1 MHQTLSKGKKT
12 LKSVDKLLVQ
22 WKVRDDMEKEG
33 ISTVKESW
41 DDDIEKTIE
50 IAKAKWIDD

>member
-1 MHQTLSKGKKT
+1 
-12 LKSVDKLLVQ
+12 
-22 WKVRDDMEKEG
+22 MEKEG
-33 ISTVKESW
+33 MSTVKESY